1 MNRNK
6 NRKALQT
13 KIDQHYDGREK
24 RIIKIGLTCIDCVRG
39 SCLMSCDN
47 KNRIVLNKKDNDIVH
62 RILRNAFKLLEE
74 QSLRFHEAIK
84 EILEQIVFH
93 REQIGVQERDI
104 YIPKIQNFQERMKE
118 FNREYKRMLREPLS
132 TKLL

>member
-1 MNRNK
+1 MAARSG
-6 NRKALQT
+6 QT
-13 KIDQHYDGREK
+13 NSGHPLVKTMLERRLIMQSTNL
-24 RIIKIGLTCIDCVRG
+24 LTQSFEDV
-39 SCLMSCDN
+39 N
-47 KNRIVLNKKDNDIVH
+47 LNISMAFTKKDRRLVH
-62 RILRNAFKLLEE
+62 RILRDNFALLEE

-118 FNREYKRMLREPLS
+118 FNQEYKRMLRKPV
-132 TKLL
+132 TRGPI

>member
-1 MNRNK
+1 MQSTN
-6 NRKALQT
+6 L
-13 KIDQHYDGREK
+13 
-24 RIIKIGLTCIDCVRG
+24 LTQSFEDV
-39 SCLMSCDN
+39 N
-47 KNRIVLNKKDNDIVH
+47 LNISMAFTKKDRRLVH
-62 RILRNAFKLLEE
+62 RILRDNFALLEE

-118 FNREYKRMLREPLS
+118 FNQEYKRMLRKPM
-132 TKLL
+132 TRGPI